1 MGAEKFDRRI
11 KRQCSGKSLT
21 DAREDNTN
29 HASALLSGRIAINP
43 IPTGGSKVPEA
54 PKLPSKLRKSKKIQ
68 KNNYKFAQP
77 TILSTLPLPT
87 PTLALYFTNYIE
99 MLQNPLVV
107 LKNPPFYH

>member
-54 PKLPSKLRKSKKIQ
+54 PKLPSKLRKSKKNQ
-68 KNNYKFAQP
+68 KNNYKFISIFI
-77 TILSTLPLPT
+77 TVVES
-87 PTLALYFTNYIE
+87 FKIE
-99 MLQNPLVV
+99 WVNGSSDYRVSKTQDHAKGKP
-107 LKNPPFYH
+107 YQ